1 MSKTIKEKVLLDQSF
16 KRSIESANEEDR
28 ENITNTIMHVV
39 SKFEEVEKFL
49 QEILEDPEKAA
60 IMREMLIEAVNKSK

>member
-1 MSKTIKEKVLLDQSF
+1 MSKTLREKVLLDQSY
-16 KRSIESANEEDR
+16 KKSIGTANEEDR

-49 QEILEDPEKAA
+49 QDVLDDPVKAA
-60 IMREMLIEAVNKSK
+60 QMRDMIIEAVKKSK